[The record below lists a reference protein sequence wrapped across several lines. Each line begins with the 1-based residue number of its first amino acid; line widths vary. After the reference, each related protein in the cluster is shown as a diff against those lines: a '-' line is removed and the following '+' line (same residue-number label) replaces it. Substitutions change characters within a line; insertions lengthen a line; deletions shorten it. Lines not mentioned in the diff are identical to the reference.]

1 MTDRHNPYFNFY
13 FYRCLF
19 SFSRHIIQETVDF
32 TDARRAHVDMMAI
45 KRQWIGPK
53 IRLTVFLGFWNR
65 EKKKFIFILG
75 VGVYESRTSYIY
87 VYVSTRIISIEEDDA
102 EERDIAV
109 IKGVSP
115 FENDLCVGGAEIQT
129 GARTSSRTQTHRK

>member
-1 MTDRHNPYFNFY
+1 MTDRRNPYSNSY

-19 SFSRHIIQETVDF
+19 FLFEVYNSRNSGCTGTTHARRYDGNKKTVDRAENSFDSFSRVL
-32 TDARRAHVDMMAI
+32 
-45 KRQWIGPK
+45 KP
-53 IRLTVFLGFWNR
+53 
-65 EKKKFIFILG
+65 KKKFIFILG

>member
-1 MTDRHNPYFNFY
+1 MPFFHFEAYNSRNSEFYGYTGAYVDR
-13 FYRCLF
+13 
-19 SFSRHIIQETVDF
+19 
-32 TDARRAHVDMMAI
+32 MAI
-45 KRQWIGPK
+45 KRQWIRAENPFDSFSRVLK
-53 IRLTVFLGFWNR
+53 P
-65 EKKKFIFILG
+65 KKKFIFILG

-115 FENDLCVGGAEIQT
+115 FENDLCIGGAEIQT

>member
-1 MTDRHNPYFNFY
+1 MILCYYSQYKTR
-13 FYRCLF
+13 
-19 SFSRHIIQETVDF
+19 SRPGLSVFPLISSVPCEGIQERKSVMVWSDF
-32 TDARRAHVDMMAI
+32 D
-45 KRQWIGPK
+45 
-53 IRLTVFLGFWNR
+53 NS
-65 EKKKFIFILG
+65 

>member
-1 MTDRHNPYFNFY
+1 MKKILFLSIPFFLFKAYNSRNSEFYGCTGTTRAHRQDGNKRTVDRAENPFD
-13 FYRCLF
+13 
-19 SFSRHIIQETVDF
+19 SFSRVL
-32 TDARRAHVDMMAI
+32 
-45 KRQWIGPK
+45 KP
-53 IRLTVFLGFWNR
+53 
-65 EKKKFIFILG
+65 KKKFILD
-75 VGVYESRTSYIY
+75 VGVYESRISYIY

-102 EERDIAV
+102 GERDIAV